1 MLWATVPGG
10 LELREAEGG
19 ETRLLGS
26 FPYGQETVLREARP
40 GSPELREVFAP
51 RAFADAPQTRN
62 IHLLA
67 NHDFAKP
74 MASTGAATLI
84 LTDTAE
90 ALLIEA
96 RLKAPFTS
104 WTHDAVTAL
113 RAGLMTGLSPGF
125 QVAHGRGAEKIEER
139 GNVILRTVSRAV
151 LQEISLV
158 TRPAYPQAQVEARSW
173 TPGAE
178 GRGAIHG
185 PHVLTRHVD
194 ARYRRI

>member
-1 MLWATVPGG
+1 MNCERQKAGK
-10 LELREAEGG
+10 
-19 ETRLLGS
+19 TRLLGR

-51 RAFADAPQTRN
+51 RAFADATQTRN

-74 MASTGAATLI
+74 LASTGAATLI
-84 LTDTAE
+84 LRDTPD

-96 RLKAPFTS
+96 RLKTPFTS
-104 WTHDAVTAL
+104 WTQDAVTAL

-125 QVAHGRGAEKIEER
+125 QVPPERGAEKIEER

-151 LQEISLV
+151 LQEVSLV

-173 TPGAE
+173 KPGTETP
-178 GRGAIHG
+178 RGHAT
-185 PHVLTRHVD
+185 TRHLD

>member
-1 MLWATVPGG
+1 MLWATLSGG

-19 ETRLLGS
+19 ETRLLGR

-51 RAFADAPQTRN
+51 HAFADAPQTRN

-74 MASTGAATLI
+74 LASTGAATLT
-84 LTDTAE
+84 LTDTPD

-104 WTHDAVTAL
+104 WTQDAVTAL

-125 QVAHGRGAEKIEER
+125 QVAPARGAEKIEER
-139 GNVILRTVSRAV
+139 GNAILRTVSRAV

-178 GRGAIHG
+178 ARGANPG
-185 PHVLTRHVD
+185 ADTLTRRID

>member
-1 MLWATVPGG
+1 MLWATLSGG

-19 ETRLLGS
+19 ETRLLGR

-51 RAFADAPQTRN
+51 RAFADATQTRN

-74 MASTGAATLI
+74 LASTGAATLT
-84 LTDTAE
+84 LTDTAD

-104 WTHDAVTAL
+104 WTQDAVTAL

-125 QVAHGRGAEKIEER
+125 QVAPERGAERIEER

-151 LQEISLV
+151 LQEVSLV

-173 TPGAE
+173 TPAPDTP
-178 GRGAIHG
+178 RANA
-185 PHVLTRHVD
+185 VARHVD
-194 ARYRRI
+194 ARYKRI